1 MFTMTQVKFECRI
14 SEFLKDK
21 IHYKSSQIGIS
32 SSEFIRIILNDSINI
47 DELFNSNM
55 SINEGRFDEFISC
68 RISYEKHN
76 KLKEI
81 SKNKNITFSSLIRLI
96 LHSEKYIVGKSDY
109 INLCEF
115 ELIRSGKLLNTIAHE
130 LNINNL
136 LSKNNEEVYQLIL
149 AKLVEPG
156 IVINNI
162 LMLLENPPVMN
173 NRDHDYIIY
182 PKTIQLKWS
191 SHIYRISNNIRQ
203 IFSRLYADQNL
214 INENLYRLILNEL
227 NNFSECYKR
236 VFIYLKI
243 FNKVITQ
250 K

>member
-1 MFTMTQVKFECRI
+1 
-14 SEFLKDK
+14 
-21 IHYKSSQIGIS
+21 
-32 SSEFIRIILNDSINI
+32 
-47 DELFNSNM
+47 
-55 SINEGRFDEFISC
+55 
-68 RISYEKHN
+68 
-76 KLKEI
+76 
-81 SKNKNITFSSLIRLI
+81 
-96 LHSEKYIVGKSDY
+96 VGKSDY